1 MCEPVIEQ
9 EINDGRGR
17 IDIVYKNR
25 NKDGVFKDLKDLRNI
40 PCPEIMVECKNYEN
54 DLTINEY
61 NQLADRLI
69 PHRGMLGFLLC
80 RDKKDEK
87 VVLAHCRDKNKGG
100 ANRYIIV
107 LDDKDI
113 VKLAEL
119 KMNSEDDTRIND
131 FVERKIK
138 EIIN

>member
-1 MCEPVIEQ
+1 
-9 EINDGRGR
+9 
-17 IDIVYKNR
+17 
-25 NKDGVFKDLKDLRNI
+25 
-40 PCPEIMVECKNYEN
+40 MVECKNYEN